1 MYCKTLVEKLYIIF
15 VDLGGES
22 MNSNDVKFIKQ
33 ELVRVDKE
41 FGPKT
46 VNVKYFKYPD
56 IEFAFVSGEQD
67 IYPFILSV
75 E

>member
-1 MYCKTLVEKLYIIF
+1 MKRNGFSFLMYCKTLVEKLYIIF

-41 FGPKT
+41 FGQKT

-56 IEFAFVSGEQD
+56 M
-67 IYPFILSV
+67 
-75 E
+75 